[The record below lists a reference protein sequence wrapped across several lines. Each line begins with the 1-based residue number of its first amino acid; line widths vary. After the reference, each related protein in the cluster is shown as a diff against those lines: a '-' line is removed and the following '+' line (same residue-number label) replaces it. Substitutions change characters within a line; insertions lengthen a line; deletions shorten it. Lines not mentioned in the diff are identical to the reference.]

1 MNALTTLP
9 SLVTKTGAVASGPV
23 GGAVVVGS
31 QIVSGIVDGWKTAE
45 VEKTKRTAIEAN
57 KEVSLAKIQSDYQL
71 KSQELNYVYN
81 QKKTALEAAIQ
92 FTHRAIDSGDR
103 EMQNK
108 YFEAIAGVLKG

>member
-31 QIVSGIVDGWKTAE
+31 QIANGIFDCWKTTE
-45 VEKTKRTAIEAN
+45 VEKTKRTEIKAHTKVA
-57 KEVSLAKIQSDYQL
+57 LAKIESDHKL
-71 KSQELNYVYN
+71 KTQELTQVYN
-81 QKKTALEAAIQ
+81 QKKLALEAAIQ